1 MKKNTMK
8 TNINQIRKI
17 SSKMPKTINEAINFN
32 ETDDMDMEMMDDEP
46 MGDEPMGD
54 EPMEKEAMGDSN
66 TNIDNFIANMR
77 KESLGIMKALADNPD
92 DSVYQFAKKIF
103 QLADKAHEDQKEGK
117 DIMIGF
123 NPKFLIDAL
132 RVIDDE
138 TIDIYYVN
146 SKAPCF
152 IRDENQ
158 TYIYLILPV
167 NFVA

>member
-1 MKKNTMK
+1 MK

-32 ETDDMDMEMMDDEP
+32 ETDDMDMIDDEP
-46 MGDEPMGD
+46 MLDEPMEDEPMG
-54 EPMEKEAMGDSN
+54 KESMDDSN

-117 DIMIGF
+117 DINGQ
-123 NPKFLIDAL
+123 PKQQMG
-132 RVIDDE
+132 
-138 TIDIYYVN
+138 N
-146 SKAPCF
+146 
-152 IRDENQ
+152 NQ
-158 TYIYLILPV
+158 QRPM
-167 NFVA
+167 

>member
-32 ETDDMDMEMMDDEP
+32 EVDDIDMEMMDDEP
-46 MGDEPMGD
+46 MDDEPIDDKPMGSEPMGGSD
-54 EPMEKEAMGDSN
+54 
-66 TNIDNFIANMR
+66 TNIENFIANMR

-117 DIMIGF
+117 DINGQ
-123 NPKFLIDAL
+123 PKQQMSQQ
-132 RVIDDE
+132 R
-138 TIDIYYVN
+138 
-146 SKAPCF
+146 PM
-152 IRDENQ
+152 
-158 TYIYLILPV
+158 
-167 NFVA
+167 

>member
-32 ETDDMDMEMMDDEP
+32 ETDDMDMIDDEP
-46 MGDEPMGD
+46 MLDEPMEDEPMG
-54 EPMEKEAMGDSN
+54 KESMDDSN

-117 DIMIGF
+117 DINGQ
-123 NPKFLIDAL
+123 PKQQMG
-132 RVIDDE
+132 
-138 TIDIYYVN
+138 N
-146 SKAPCF
+146 
-152 IRDENQ
+152 NQ
-158 TYIYLILPV
+158 QRPM
-167 NFVA
+167 